1 MRRIFAGFFGI
12 WMSVTALLAQ
22 DGDAIETVIGNQ
34 LQAFNDRDLQEA
46 WSYASPNIKRLFGTP
61 DNFGVMVERG
71 YPMVW
76 DNTDVQFL
84 ELLEVNDG
92 QIQKVMIRD
101 ANGTLHT
108 LLYQMIETP
117 RGWQIN
123 GVQLLPGAQLGA

>member
-1 MRRIFAGFFGI
+1 MGRFIAILLGV
-12 WMSVTALLAQ
+12 WLSVTPVAAQ
-22 DGDAIETVIGNQ
+22 DAEAIEGVIGNQ
-34 LQAFNDRDLQEA
+34 LQACNDRDLQEA
-46 WSYASPNIKRLFGTP
+46 WSYASPNIKRLFGNP
-61 DNFGVMVERG
+61 ENFGIMVERG

-76 DNTDVQFL
+76 DNAEVRFL
-84 ELLEVNDG
+84 ELLEVNGG

-101 ANGTLHT
+101 SSGNLHT